1 MIRPAEDRLNYSSLL
16 NPPLGYEVEFAI
28 GTTYSLDLEA
38 LVGVPMA
45 LSLSEEMD
53 STFIENPIFILEG
66 LRRSADKFILF
77 SEAGQI
83 KVPQNANFI
92 FSLLEDSVHE
102 VALKNNKSFH
112 PKIWII
118 KYVNDKDEKLYRLL
132 VLSRNLTFDR
142 SWDMAVALEGNRNN
156 KKTLKNRPLSEFIT
170 FLLTYAKNDK
180 KKKDMKEIISELDYV
195 HFKSLDKNFTDFDFC
210 PIGINGHGKA
220 ETDLF
225 NTYHNMIIISPFLS
239 KETVEELND
248 LSLANASKTLIT
260 RKTEIVKLDRGLLKD
275 FDVYALK
282 DLIVDGEETI
292 SGDNEKNNIYR
303 RQDIHAKM
311 YAKTKYNE
319 HHIYLGSANCSN
331 SAFYGN
337 VEFMLKLKYQ
347 KWGFRITDL
356 LVDLFG
362 EDEKENPFEKIE
374 TIPEFEE
381 AEVDIREQLQK
392 AIKQLC
398 RAKSKSTVIDKHGTY
413 SINIEFGIIPEDI
426 NFTIAPL
433 LSNNFEELRNLT
445 VIENLRLI
453 ELGEFYKICAE
464 KDGVELQRIIKIRT
478 EGIPEDRDSEV
489 FKSIISDKQTFLK
502 YVAFLLSDDFLLSV
516 IEEMEK
522 KKNKSG
528 KWELKALELP
538 ILYENML
545 KAASSSP
552 EKLKDIENIIDII
565 KDKDIIPEEFN
576 SLYKTFVSAVKKVK
590 R

>member
-170 FLLTYAKNDK
+170 FLLPYAKNDK

-210 PIGINGHGKA
+210 PIGINGHGKD

-292 SGDNEKNNIYR
+292 SGDNEKNDIYR

>member
-1 MIRPAEDRLNYSSLL
+1 MIRPAEDRLNYSNLL

-92 FSLLEDSVHE
+92 FSLLEGSIYE

-112 PKIWII
+112 PKVWII
-118 KYVNDKDEKLYRLL
+118 KYANNEGEKLYRLL

-156 KKTLKNRPLSEFIT
+156 KKTLKNRPLSDFIT
-170 FLLTYAKNDK
+170 FLLPYAKDNK
-180 KKKDMKEIISELDYV
+180 KKKAMKEIISELDYV
-195 HFKSLDKNFTDFDFC
+195 HFNSLDKNFKNFDFC
-210 PIGINGHGKA
+210 PIGINGYGKN

-225 NTYHNMIIISPFLS
+225 NTYHNMVIISPFLS
-239 KETVEELND
+239 RETVEELNE
-248 LSLANASKTLIT
+248 LSLSNASKILVT
-260 RKTEIVKLDRGLLKD
+260 RKTEIPKLDEELLKD

-292 SGDNEKNNIYR
+292 SGDNEKNDINR

-319 HHIYLGSANCSN
+319 HHIYIGSANCSN

-347 KWGFRITDL
+347 KYGFRITDL
-356 LVDLFG
+356 LIDLFG
-362 EDEKENPFEKIE
+362 DDEKENPFEKIE
-374 TIPEFEE
+374 IIPKFEE
-381 AEVDIREQLQK
+381 IEIDIKDQLQK

-398 RAKSKSTVIDKHGTY
+398 RTKSKATVIDEEGNY
-413 SINIEFGIIPEDI
+413 SIKVEFHTISDDI
-426 NFTIAPL
+426 DFTIAPL
-433 LSNNFEELRNLT
+433 LSNSFEKLRNLT
-445 VIENLRLI
+445 IIENLRLI
-453 ELGEFYKICAE
+453 ELGQFYKICAK

-478 EGIPEDRDSEV
+478 EGIPENRDSEV

-502 YVAFLLSDDFLLSV
+502 YVAFLLSDDFLLSA
-516 IEEMEK
+516 IEEMEQ

-528 KWELKALELP
+528 KWQLTALELP

-545 KAASSSP
+545 KAASRSP
-552 EKLKDIENIIDII
+552 EKLNDIENILKII
-565 KDKDIIPEEFN
+565 QDKDIVPEEFN
-576 SLYKTFVSAVKKVK
+576 SLYRTFVSAAKKVK

>member
-1 MIRPAEDRLNYSSLL
+1 MIRPAEDRLNYSNLL

-92 FSLLEDSVHE
+92 FSLLEGSIYE

-112 PKIWII
+112 PKVWII
-118 KYVNDKDEKLYRLL
+118 KYANDEGEKLYRLL

-156 KKTLKNRPLSEFIT
+156 KKTLKNRSLSDFIT
-170 FLLTYAKNDK
+170 FLLPYAKDNK
-180 KKKDMKEIISELDYV
+180 KKKAMKEIISELDYV
-195 HFKSLDKNFTDFDFC
+195 HFNSLDKNFKDFDFC
-210 PIGINGHGKA
+210 PIGINGYDKN

-239 KETVEELND
+239 RETVEELNE
-248 LSLANASKTLIT
+248 LSLANTSKILVT
-260 RKTEIVKLDRGLLKD
+260 RKTEISKLDEELLKD

-292 SGDNEKNNIYR
+292 SGDNEKNDIHR

-319 HHIYLGSANCSN
+319 HHIYIGSANCSN

-347 KWGFRITDL
+347 KYGFRITDL
-356 LVDLFG
+356 LIDLFG

-374 TIPEFEE
+374 IIPKFEE
-381 AEVDIREQLQK
+381 IEIDIKDQLQK
-392 AIKQLC
+392 VIKQLC
-398 RAKSKSTVIDKHGTY
+398 RTKSKAMVMDENGVY
-413 SINIEFGIIPEDI
+413 SINIEFHTIPDDI
-426 NFTIAPL
+426 DFTIAPL
-433 LSNNFEELRNLT
+433 LSNNFKQLKNLT
-445 VIENLRLI
+445 IIENLKLI
-453 ELGEFYKICAE
+453 QLGQFYKICAKKE
-464 KDGVELQRIIKIRT
+464 GVEVQRIIKIRT
-478 EGIPEDRDSEV
+478 EGIPEYRDSEV

-502 YVAFLLSDDFLLSV
+502 YVAFLLSDDFLLSA
-516 IEEMEK
+516 IEEMEQ

-528 KWELKALELP
+528 KWQLTALELP

-545 KAASSSP
+545 KAASRSP
-552 EKLKDIENIIDII
+552 GKLNDIENILKII
-565 KDKDIIPEEFN
+565 QDKDIVPEEFN
-576 SLYKTFVSAVKKVK
+576 SLYRTFVSAAKKVK

>member
-292 SGDNEKNNIYR
+292 SGDNEKNDIYR

>member
-92 FSLLEDSVHE
+92 FSLLEGSVYE

-112 PKIWII
+112 PKVWII
-118 KYVNDKDEKLYRLL
+118 KYVNDKGEKLYRLL

-156 KKTLKNRPLSEFIT
+156 KKTLKNRPLSDFIT
-170 FLLTYAKNDK
+170 FLLPYAKDDK
-180 KKKDMKEIISELDYV
+180 KKKAMKELISELDYV
-195 HFKSLDKNFTDFDFC
+195 HFNSLDKNFTDFKFC
-210 PIGINGHGKA
+210 PIGINGYGKS

-225 NTYHNMIIISPFLS
+225 DKYHNMIIISPFLS
-239 KETVEELND
+239 NEAVNELNK

-260 RKTEIVKLDRGLLKD
+260 RKTEIPKLDEELLKD

-292 SGDNEKNNIYR
+292 SGDNEKNDIHR

-319 HHIYLGSANCSN
+319 HHIYIGSANCSN

-356 LVDLFG
+356 LIDLFG

-381 AEVDIREQLQK
+381 VEIDVREQLQK

-398 RAKSKSTVIDKHGTY
+398 RTKSKATVIEEQGSY
-413 SINIEFGIIPEDI
+413 SINIEFGIIPDNVE
-426 NFTIAPL
+426 FTIAPL
-433 LSNNFEELRNLT
+433 LSNIFEKIEKLT
-445 VIENLRLI
+445 VIEKLRLI
-453 ELGEFYKICAE
+453 ELGEFYKICAK

-478 EGIPEDRDSEV
+478 EGIPDNRDSEV

-502 YVAFLLSDDFLLSV
+502 YVAFLLSDDFLLSA
-516 IEEMEK
+516 IEEMEQ
-522 KKNKSG
+522 KKNKSSS
-528 KWELKALELP
+528 WELTSLELP

-545 KAASSSP
+545 KAASRSP
-552 EKLKDIENIIDII
+552 EKLDDIENILDII